1 MSESI
6 MAIFTSLFCY
16 IITKRHLEF
25 VAAKQMRPIVQRLT
39 RRPRRLIMNAQFAFL
54 AMHRIKTYPDSKM
67 SGQHTKNSIH
77 TVGHSKV
84 DADHERIMTL
94 LSELE
99 DLAISGQPS
108 AALKAKLVE
117 LVSFT
122 TKHFREEEA
131 IFNQLTIAQD
141 KVHTHQKIHQDL
153 LRRLNENLHG
163 FERDGV
169 LSESFFSFVKAWMS
183 SHTEEDQKMF

>member
-1 MSESI
+1 MIS
-6 MAIFTSLFCY
+6 
-16 IITKRHLEF
+16 R
-25 VAAKQMRPIVQRLT
+25 
-39 RRPRRLIMNAQFAFL
+39 FAVL
-54 AMHRIKTYPDSKM
+54 AMHRKYAYPNNRMSGLHIKT
-67 SGQHTKNSIH
+67 SIQ

-99 DLAISGQPS
+99 DLAKSGQPS

-163 FERDGV
+163 FEKDGV